1 MYIGENPCFL
11 KKSQILGE
19 KTHVGRFFLCEN
31 LIRKYKLGETRLV
44 DWWFDVT
51 DKNKI
56 LNKYSFIF
64 NFRLT
69 LGDVGSFKYR
79 LRSTPWVNL
88 NLPYSI
94 TTKNIEIR
102 VIGVENILFG
112 GFKEIKLFGC
122 GPTLDDWNSVVT
134 GRPYQNPG
142 GGGLNRQ
149 PSEPIVS
156 ENHW

>member
-1 MYIGENPCFL
+1 M
-11 KKSQILGE
+11 
-19 KTHVGRFFLCEN
+19 
-31 LIRKYKLGETRLV
+31 
-44 DWWFDVT
+44 
-51 DKNKI
+51 
-56 LNKYSFIF
+56 
-64 NFRLT
+64 
-69 LGDVGSFKYR
+69 GDVGSFKYK

-134 GRPYQNPG
+134 GRPSYQNPG

-156 ENHW
+156 ENYLSENHW

>member
-1 MYIGENPCFL
+1 MMY
-11 KKSQILGE
+11 S
-19 KTHVGRFFLCEN
+19 
-31 LIRKYKLGETRLV
+31 
-44 DWWFDVT
+44 
-51 DKNKI
+51 
-56 LNKYSFIF
+56 NKYFFFF
-64 NFRLT
+64 NSRLT
-69 LGDVGSFKYR
+69 LGDVGSFKYK

-134 GRPYQNPG
+134 GRPSYQNPG
-142 GGGLNRQ
+142 GGGLNGQ

-156 ENHW
+156 DNHW

>member
-1 MYIGENPCFL
+1 MLKFVENNFYWRGFIINSL
-11 KKSQILGE
+11 NASYVVTGLLRTNSTKI
-19 KTHVGRFFLCEN
+19 H
-31 LIRKYKLGETRLV
+31 
-44 DWWFDVT
+44 DV
-51 DKNKI
+51 NI
-56 LNKYSFIF
+56 SVFYS
-64 NFRLT
+64 RLT
-69 LGDVGSFKYR
+69 LGDVGSFKYK

-134 GRPYQNPG
+134 GRPSYQNPG
-142 GGGLNRQ
+142 GGGLNRE